1 MESLN
6 IHSKTKSPVPNH
18 PDVLRARRR
27 ACPLTETSVCVSS
40 SLSQRSDWISR
51 KHLSASWLLGARGC
65 VVQGLG
71 HPAGSAFSLQL
82 AWLPSVGPAS
92 AQWPRP
98 STYQAPDSGQT
109 HPGVQTKKA
118 QGHGHVFQSMVAWTV
133 APEES
138 QEMIPN
144 QIAVMGGYLKRR
156 QGLAVTCRVPCEHV
170 CRPCS
175 LPVSIRVGGS
185 QGTPRPPSSH
195 RGPGT
200 SYLSPASFIRVPTTS
215 PYEVRL
221 PPFCSWSASGPA
233 PRSAFFSWCGSR
245 IS

>member
-1 MESLN
+1 
-6 IHSKTKSPVPNH
+6 
-18 PDVLRARRR
+18 
-27 ACPLTETSVCVSS
+27 
-40 SLSQRSDWISR
+40 
-51 KHLSASWLLGARGC
+51 
-65 VVQGLG
+65 
-71 HPAGSAFSLQL
+71 
-82 AWLPSVGPAS
+82 
-92 AQWPRP
+92 
-98 STYQAPDSGQT
+98 
-109 HPGVQTKKA
+109 
-118 QGHGHVFQSMVAWTV
+118 
-133 APEES
+133 
-138 QEMIPN
+138 MIPN

-185 QGTPRPPSSH
+185 QGTPRPLSSH

-221 PPFCSWSASGPA
+221 PPFCSRSASGPA